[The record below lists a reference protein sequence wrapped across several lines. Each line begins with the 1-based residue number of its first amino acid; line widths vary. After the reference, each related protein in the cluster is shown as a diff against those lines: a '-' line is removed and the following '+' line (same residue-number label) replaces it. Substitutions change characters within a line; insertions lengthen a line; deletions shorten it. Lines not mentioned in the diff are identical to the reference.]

1 MFDFSEFCGGS
12 AGRPVEFLGLTEE
25 ATSQLLNQEFGLSKL
40 LLEKY
45 PDVFKRGGSPNSLG
59 KCLILFE
66 SLGRRCNYDTIAAML
81 EVSRDTVYENMRLVR
96 NHVNDAFGLKIEH
109 SGSQVYLVNNQTLA
123 QKAER
128 LQGHLSKVD
137 NAMRN
142 LKADVDS
149 IRRSGQT
156 PVLPGTAGALL
167 AGYEQAKQLEASQN
181 L

>member
-1 MFDFSEFCGGS
+1 
-12 AGRPVEFLGLTEE
+12 
-25 ATSQLLNQEFGLSKL
+25 
-40 LLEKY
+40 
-45 PDVFKRGGSPNSLG
+45 
-59 KCLILFE
+59 
-66 SLGRRCNYDTIAAML
+66 
-81 EVSRDTVYENMRLVR
+81 MRLVR